1 MNIFFEHTHSC
12 SSKMSDFLFHQ
23 YPLVKLILFMVKL
36 EARSASHSHPDL
48 YVSDLERGVLI
59 GRNLD
64 EEEESH
70 HADTLPGSI
79 VGHTMT

>member
-1 MNIFFEHTHSC
+1 
-12 SSKMSDFLFHQ
+12 
-23 YPLVKLILFMVKL
+23 MVKL
-36 EARSASHSHPDL
+36 EARIASHSHPDL
-48 YVSDLERGVLI
+48 YVSNLERGVLI

-79 VGHTMT
+79 VGHTMTWRIRWNTEDLALSKDEG